1 MIEVKNLVKEYQTP
15 DGVISAIDDISFDV
29 KEGEV
34 YGIIGLSGAG
44 KSTVVRC
51 LNFLE
56 KPTSG
61 EIKVDGE
68 LLNDLSPEELLKSRQ
83 NIGMIFQH
91 FNLFEQQ
98 TVYDNIAFPLEI
110 LGLSKGEI
118 EERVLDML
126 DFVGLTERKNVYPSQ
141 LSGGQKQ
148 RVAIARALA
157 TKPKILLSDEST
169 SALDPDNTQD
179 ILNLLK
185 ESVEKY
191 NMTIVMITHQM
202 EVAKNICHRIAVMED
217 GKIIEENT
225 VENIFRAPKT
235 ARTRSFIDS
244 LPDYTEEKTISKD
257 SFDGKLIRLNFSE
270 ETSKEPIVQE
280 IMSSSPGQ
288 INIIS
293 GNLSTLG
300 TGATVGHLVVEIK
313 GTEEEIE
320 NIGLQF
326 SMKNIIVEEI

>member
-1 MIEVKNLVKEYQTP
+1 MIEVKNLVKEFHTP
-15 DGVISAIDDISFDV
+15 EDTIKAIDGVSFHV
-29 KEGEV
+29 KKGEV

-56 KPTSG
+56 EPTSG
-61 EIKVDGE
+61 EVCIDGE
-68 LLNDLSPEELLKSRQ
+68 ILNHLSYEELLKARQ
-83 NIGMIFQH
+83 DIGMIFQQ

-98 TVYDNIAFPLEI
+98 TIYDNVAFPLEI
-110 LGLSKGEI
+110 LGRSKEEI
-118 EERVLDML
+118 NDRVLEML
-126 DFVGLTERKNVYPSQ
+126 DFVGLLERKNDYPSQ

-148 RVAIARALA
+148 RVAIARALT

-169 SALDPDNTQD
+169 SALDPDNTQE

-191 NMTIVMITHQM
+191 HMTIVMITHQM
-202 EVAKNICHRIAVMED
+202 EVAKNICDRIAVMED

-244 LPDYTEEKTISKD
+244 LPDYVEETISQED
-257 SFDGKLIRLNFSE
+257 FDGKLIRLNFSE

-280 IMSSSPGQ
+280 VMSSCPGQ

-300 TGATVGHLVVEIK
+300 TGSTVGHLVVEIK

-326 SMKNIIVEEI
+326 SLKNILVEEI